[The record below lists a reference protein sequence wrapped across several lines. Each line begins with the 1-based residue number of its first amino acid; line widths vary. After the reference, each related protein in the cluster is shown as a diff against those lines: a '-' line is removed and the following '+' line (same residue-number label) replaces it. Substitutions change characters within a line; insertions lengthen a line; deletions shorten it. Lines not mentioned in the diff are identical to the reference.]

1 MKKVKDLTIK
11 TKFPCISEER
21 KNLIMLLKNS
31 NINSKPLN
39 KNEKNKIKPLKHFKS
54 VDLLEALT
62 PRYEHRKKPLSKIF
76 SRNNLYLTKLP
87 PPSDERRGG
96 STYYENFGSQIIPP
110 YKKKF
115 REKMQNK
122 NKKKKI
128 KYKELQY
135 IGNIL
140 GLSKTKYKEN
150 IEKRN
155 IIPLETRKDYH
166 NYIRH
171 KRNLFFNPNSTSN
184 YVHEKSSNY
193 LISSIIKSKEYSILY
208 KNNKRL
214 KDNKEEALEL
224 RDKVPNMS
232 YEQNKMMKKI
242 KNLFSQDFKFNNIL
256 FKEDFYH
263 KNENKINFLQ
273 DIFRVPVLKNNLVKI
288 KFDKNL
294 AFSSS
299 EWKKIS
305 AINHQTWDFLMQLKR
320 KIQREKDEKNQK
332 LQDYLNKKRQKE
344 KEYELLNKNNK
355 NKNKEKNEIEIQD
368 EENYKKIIDDIIES
382 EVKKEKNMEDLYT
395 AEEYFLRRNNYF
407 DDKVSIANDNL
418 RNIFFTKQ

>member
-122 NKKKKI
+122 KKKI

-193 LISSIIKSKEYSILY
+193 LISSITKSKEYSILY

-382 EVKKEKNMEDLYT
+382 KVKKEKNMEDLYT